1 MNEKDQQVWETILG
15 DMAAEYLEPNRIRS
29 YYTNEEDEYQ
39 DYDEEDQFDED
50 DESDEDDPYNIESM
64 AIRMMDV
71 MVENNIDS
79 FILLKDPIVARWWA
93 DILQERKRIAEKKQR
108 REEAVRKAQ
117 EDERA
122 RAELLSRLTPEE
134 KRLLGIK

>member
-1 MNEKDQQVWETILG
+1 MKDTPMTEKELREWTSI
-15 DMAAEYLEPNRIRS
+15 IRNLS
-29 YYTNEEDEYQ
+29 TQYDSRLPYTDEDYQ
-39 DYDEEDQFDED
+39 DYDEEDQFDDED

-64 AIRMMDV
+64 AIRIMDV

-79 FILLKDPIVARWWA
+79 FILLKDPIVARWWG